1 MILLFLKTV
10 FVIIVQ
16 VYIVLR
22 LKSQFNLYNLFEERV
37 SLLLIQINCCY
48 FFFQNRLFQHFDS
61 MSLILSW
68 LFSYVISLKSMF
80 DLMNICQ
87 VNAYNSGNYSYNIFS
102 LIREKHVCNK
112 HIYWELKVHQC
123 HGEMFYVLGIG

>member
-48 FFFQNRLFQHFDS
+48 FFFQNRLFQHLDS
-61 MSLILSW
+61 MSCNFIMVTLICD
-68 LFSYVISLKSMF
+68 FT
-80 DLMNICQ
+80 
-87 VNAYNSGNYSYNIFS
+87 
-102 LIREKHVCNK
+102 
-112 HIYWELKVHQC
+112 
-123 HGEMFYVLGIG
+123 